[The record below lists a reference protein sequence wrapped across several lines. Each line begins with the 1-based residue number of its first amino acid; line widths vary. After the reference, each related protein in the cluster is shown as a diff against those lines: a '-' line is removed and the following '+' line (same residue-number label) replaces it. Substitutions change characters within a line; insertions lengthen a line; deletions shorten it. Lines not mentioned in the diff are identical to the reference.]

1 VILEVQVIDTFY
13 GVFQALFG
21 VSLSLDAGEVVCLL
35 GRNGAGKTTTI
46 LSLIGLTPPRRGKVI
61 FAGEDLTGQPA
72 HVIARKGIGFVPED
86 RRIFPDLS
94 VVENLELAAKL
105 GRNGRH
111 EWTVDKVL
119 RVFPALEPLRHRK
132 GGLLSG
138 GEQQMLTIGRALMGN
153 PDLLL
158 LDEPSAGLS
167 PLVVKMLGAQIRN
180 LQAEGETILL
190 AEQNADFALKLA
202 DRAYVIDKGAIC
214 YAGTAR
220 EILADERI
228 RREYLAV

>member
-1 VILEVQVIDTFY
+1 MILEVQTIDTFY

-61 FAGEDLTGQPA
+61 FGGEDLTGQPA
-72 HVIARKGIGFVPED
+72 HLIARKGIGFVPED

-94 VVENLELAAKL
+94 VVENLELAAKR
-105 GRNGRH
+105 GRNGRD
-111 EWTVDKVL
+111 EWSVDKVL
-119 RVFPALEPLRHRK
+119 RVFPALEPLRRRP

-190 AEQNADFALKLA
+190 AEQNANFALKLA

-214 YAGTAR
+214 HAGTAR
-220 EILADERI
+220 EILADEGI

>member
-1 VILEVQVIDTFY
+1 MILEVQTIDTYY

-21 VSLSLDAGEVVCLL
+21 VSLSLDVGEVVCLL

-46 LSLIGLTPPRRGKVI
+46 LSIIGLTPPRRGKVI
-61 FAGEDLTGQPA
+61 FRGEDLTGQPPHA
-72 HVIARKGIGFVPED
+72 IAWKGIGFAPED

-94 VVENLELAAKL
+94 VVENLELARKR
-105 GRNGRH
+105 GRDGRT
-111 EWTVDKVL
+111 EWIVERVL
-119 RVFPALEPLRHRK
+119 RIFPRLEECRHRK

-158 LDEPSAGLS
+158 LDEPTAGLS
-167 PLVVKMLGAQIRN
+167 PLIVKMLDAQIRH
-180 LQAEGETILL
+180 LKAEGETILL
-190 AEQNADFALKLA
+190 AEQNAGFALRLA

-214 YAGTAR
+214 YAGTTA
-220 EILADERI
+220 EILADPTI

>member
-1 VILEVQVIDTFY
+1 MILEVQTIDTFY

-72 HVIARKGIGFVPED
+72 HLIARKGIGFGPED

-94 VVENLELAAKL
+94 VVENLELAAKR
-105 GRNGRH
+105 GRTGRY

-119 RVFPALEPLRHRK
+119 RVFPALEPLRRRH

-202 DRAYVIDKGAIC
+202 DLAYVIDKGAIC
-214 YAGTAR
+214 YAGAAR
-220 EILADERI
+220 ELLADERI
-228 RREYLAV
+228 RRDYLAV

>member
-1 VILEVQVIDTFY
+1 VILEVQTIDTFY

-46 LSLIGLTPPRRGKVI
+46 LSLIGLTPPRRGKVLV
-61 FAGEDLTGQPA
+61 AGEDLTGQPP

-94 VVENLELAAKL
+94 VVENLELAGKR

-119 RVFPALEPLRHRK
+119 RVFPALEPLRRRN

-190 AEQNADFALKLA
+190 AEQNADFALRLA

>member
-1 VILEVQVIDTFY
+1 VILEVQTIDTFY

-21 VSLSLDAGEVVCLL
+21 VSLSLEAGEVVCLL

-94 VVENLELAAKL
+94 VVENLELAAKR
-105 GRNGRH
+105 GRNGRY

-180 LQAEGETILL
+180 LQSEGETILL

-220 EILADERI
+220 EVLTDERI

>member
-1 VILEVQVIDTFY
+1 VILEVQTIDTFY

-72 HVIARKGIGFVPED
+72 HMIARKGIGFVPED

-94 VVENLELAAKL
+94 VVENLELAAKR

-119 RVFPALEPLRHRK
+119 RVFPALEPLQHRK

-167 PLVVKMLGAQIRN
+167 PLVVKMLGAQIRS

>member
-1 VILEVQVIDTFY
+1 VILEVQTIDTFY

-94 VVENLELAAKL
+94 VVENLELAAKR
-105 GRNGRH
+105 GRHGRH

-119 RVFPALEPLRHRK
+119 HAFPALEPLRHRK

-167 PLVVKMLGAQIRN
+167 PLVVKTLGAQIRN

>member
-1 VILEVQVIDTFY
+1 MILEVQSIDTFY

-72 HVIARKGIGFVPED
+72 HLIARKGIGFVPED

-94 VVENLELAAKL
+94 VVENLELAAKR
-105 GRNGRH
+105 GRNGRD

-119 RVFPALEPLRHRK
+119 RVFPALEPLRRRH

-167 PLVVKMLGAQIRN
+167 PLVVKMLGEQIRN

-190 AEQNADFALKLA
+190 AEQNANFALKLA

-220 EILADERI
+220 EILADDRI